1 MTGGGAD
8 RRNSARRPSASAASA
23 RAARSA
29 PAARTAPRGR
39 ATGGGLGRATT
50 SLQVLDRTFALLSWF
65 TADQTEWST
74 TELARACGLP
84 IPTAHRILA
93 TLLAHG
99 LLARDERTKR
109 FRLGAG
115 ALALG
120 ERARAVVDVRSV
132 ALPVLRQLSQESGE
146 TALLTVLNGARN
158 RSVCLERVE
167 SSQPLR
173 LAVEPGR
180 QLPLHAGASQKV
192 LLAFMPEE
200 EVDLILTEPLE
211 QLWRA
216 TITEPKAVRADTE
229 QIRRRGWA
237 TSFEE
242 TNAGA
247 WGLAVPVLDQTGGVV
262 AGVGLAGPSAR
273 LSRDEANTH
282 LERLHSAAAKIAAT
296 LGLRSPTFAPDG
308 DGAPWDDL
316 PGGERPRGRPRK
328 ARVPQGG

>member
-1 MTGGGAD
+1 MPANGAG
-8 RRNSARRPSASAASA
+8 RRSPAQ
-23 RAARSA
+23 RSA
-29 PAARTAPRGR
+29 PAARSAPQDRES
-39 ATGGGLGRATT
+39 GGGLGRATT

-65 TADQTEWST
+65 TTDHTEWST

-99 LLARDERTKR
+99 LLSRDERTKR

-115 ALALG
+115 ALELG

-132 ALPVLRQLSQESGE
+132 ALPVLRRLSQESGE
-146 TALLTVLNGARN
+146 TALLTVLNGSRN

-192 LLAFMPEE
+192 LLAFMPDE
-200 EVDLILTEPLE
+200 EVDQILAEPLE

-216 TITEPKAVRADTE
+216 TITEPGALRADAE
-229 QIRRRGWA
+229 QIRHRGWA

-247 WGLAVPVLDQTGGVV
+247 WGLAVPVLDQAGGVV

-273 LSRDEANTH
+273 LSRDEMNTH
-282 LERLHSAAAKIAAT
+282 LERLNRAAAEIAAT
-296 LGLRSPTFAPDG
+296 LGLRAPALVPDG
-308 DGAPWDDL
+308 HGGPGGDL
-316 PGGERPRGRPRK
+316 PGGGTSGRRAKK
-328 ARVPQGG
+328 ARVPRGR